1 MPIQPDLFNHLV
13 MSTFFIRANH
23 NVKENDEVDENSR
36 ENVKAVK
43 ASDKEEEVGKKW
55 TSIFISN
62 EVGSFDNMYC
72 LADFIDRTLS
82 IQYDFMP
89 LGIILLGFNEQIVI
103 GQKSSCDLLY

>member
-1 MPIQPDLFNHLV
+1 

-43 ASDKEEEVGKKW
+43 ASDKEKEVGKKR
-55 TSIFISN
+55 TSVFISN
-62 EVGSFDNMYC
+62 EVCPFNHMYG
-72 LADFIDRTLS
+72 LGDLVDRILS

-89 LGIILLGFNEQIVI
+89 LGIILLGFNQQIVI